1 MSHDQSALAVALGS
15 RESDALNV
23 EEQEALL
30 ERLCQLA
37 HSLAKGH
44 PLLPGGHAN
53 SNQFSLPPSLLR
65 RFVTRLG
72 DHDEKGSCCVPL
84 HKLQLEY
91 NLSAGTARFKMDE
104 LNVNTH
110 FAVSLSNLVHT
121 LACSALHLRADQL
134 LKLGTSSIPLSDKN
148 GQLHPDASWR
158 VFELGPTSTADAPAQ
173 IQFPCVA
180 LEVALSHPA
189 DLEGLVDRYHYLL
202 NETYTSAVIAIKLH
216 YPIQPASDILHN
228 LNQCYDWTPLDDPD
242 DNVVLEPSYF
252 FGEDTLDHGQ
262 IENPIDTSTPSDT
275 TNPVVVATP
284 IDTATPEPVIV
295 PFSTIVSK
303 LLLAARYHDALWS
316 TNAR

>member
-202 NETYTSAVIAIKLH
+202 NETYTSAVMRAGVVVCAK
-216 YPIQPASDILHN
+216 
-228 LNQCYDWTPLDDPD
+228 DWTPLDDPD

-252 FGEDTLDHGQ
+252 FGEEYVDDGTLDHGQ